1 MANSDKRFIY
11 TDDDGSLRIVVPA
24 DNTTLTLDEIK
35 TKDCPSGKTV
45 YTVNKSD
52 VPSDRSFREAW
63 TYTE

>member
-35 TKDCPSGKTV
+35 AKDCPSGKTV